1 MGARSVFKA
10 DRGRP
15 ITKPSKRATDRAPH
29 MGQYVRAGRQYG
41 THGVHIV
48 IGNQGF
54 FIPTGNEDE
63 DGGSPTQRA
72 TWSRDMLCIALD
84 NLVGIE
90 IERRKQRRKA
100 TR

>member
-1 MGARSVFKA
+1 MFKA
-10 DRGRP
+10 DRSRP

-41 THGVHIV
+41 QHGVHLV
-48 IGNQGF
+48 IGNQAF
-54 FIPTGNEDE
+54 FLPTGNEDE

-84 NLVGIE
+84 NLVGLE
-90 IERRKQRRKA
+90 IERRKVSPKRSKR
-100 TR
+100 